1 LAQNALAQNAL
12 AQNAAA
18 PAGSNGRDKIGTRTF
33 KRLAAYIEGETG
45 IKMPDSKRHL
55 VEGRLVRSLRGS
67 AANSIDEYCEHI
79 LSGQAGEDEVW
90 DLINAMT
97 TNKTDFFRE
106 PNHFTYLRENILPEF
121 ARDNIRRIRCWS
133 AAASTGMEAYTLAMV
148 IDDFIASERALDFE
162 ILATDIDTNVLAE
175 ARRAVYSL
183 ESLAPVPQAMRA
195 KYVQR
200 ANDPRRKEARISAQL
215 RKKVAFARMNLMDRA
230 YPVGAAMDLIMC
242 RNVLIYFEKAVQGRV
257 IAQLCECLRPGGYLM
272 LGHSE
277 STMGLDLPLTTVA
290 NTVFRKI

>member
-1 LAQNALAQNAL
+1 M
-12 AQNAAA
+12 
-18 PAGSNGRDKIGTRTF
+18 SNGKDKIGPRTF
-33 KRLAAYIEGETG
+33 TRLAAYIEGETG

-67 AANSIDEYCEHI
+67 GASSIDEYCEHI
-79 LSGQAGEDEVW
+79 LSGQAGEGEVR
-90 DLINAMT
+90 DLINALT

-148 IDDFIASERALDFE
+148 VHDFIAGDQTRDFE
-162 ILATDIDTNVLAE
+162 ILATDIDTSVLAQ
-175 ARRAVYSL
+175 ARRAVYPL
-183 ESLAPVPQAMRA
+183 ESLAPVPAGMRA
-195 KYVQR
+195 KYILR
-200 ANDPRRKEARISAQL
+200 ANDPRRKEARIAAEL
-215 RKKVAFARMNLMDRA
+215 RQKVAFARMNLMDRV
-230 YPVGAAMDLIMC
+230 YPVGAPMDLIIC
-242 RNVLIYFEKAVQGRV
+242 RNVLIYFEKSVQGRV